1 MGDRC
6 QVDGSWKETDPQA
19 GLGWYNFNME
29 TGEKLLGTCNL
40 WRGVSPL
47 QTEVEAL
54 LWAMQCMLRHN
65 KLVMVFE
72 TNLSDVVQMVSKP
85 EEWPAFAVLLEEIDR
100 CKRRFLSFSITHIP
114 RTNNTK
120 ADKLAQSARALPT
133 SVYYVNSVSPTWI
146 SEL

>member
-1 MGDRC
+1 MGMYPWLIWFIWKARNDKVFSNGDWDPREIISHAAAEASAWAMAQERHDRVGPVLTTTVDTTFMGDRC
-6 QVDGSWKETDPQA
+6 QVDGSWKETDSRS

-72 TNLSDVVQMVSKP
+72 TDCSDVV
-85 EEWPAFAVLLEEIDR
+85 
-100 CKRRFLSFSITHIP
+100 
-114 RTNNTK
+114 
-120 ADKLAQSARALPT
+120 
-133 SVYYVNSVSPTWI
+133 
-146 SEL
+146 